1 MTKIQN
7 FKMYI
12 DGQWVESESGK
23 TIETLNPENNEV
35 WATVPE
41 ANKKDVDKAVK
52 AAQKAFDNS
61 WSNLHPRDRAKYLRS
76 LANLLR
82 ENAEHL
88 GTIETIDTGKIFRET
103 KTQANY
109 IAEYYDYFAGLA
121 DKVEGTV
128 VPIDK
133 PDMQVT
139 TTRIPIG
146 VVAAIIP
153 WNSQMLLTAVKL
165 APALAMGN
173 TVVIKA
179 SELAPVTL
187 LEFAKLVEKSGI
199 PKGVV
204 NIITGLGDPC
214 GKALTTH
221 DLVERIAFT
230 GGPATAKHI
239 VKNSAENL
247 SQVSLELGGKSPV
260 VVFNDAEQ
268 ENAINGITAGI
279 FGASGQSCIAGSR
292 LYIQSKIY
300 DEFLD
305 KLVAK
310 AEKIKLGAPMDK
322 DTQMGPLNSYKQ
334 LENIEKNIKATVKQG
349 GKIRCGGKRSNISNK
364 GYYFPAT
371 IIECKNHNLP
381 TAENELFGPVLSV
394 MKFDKEDEAIKLM
407 NDNKYG
413 LSSGVYSANL
423 GRGMRVSKAVRAGI
437 VFVNT
442 YRLIS
447 PMAPFGGI
455 KDSGYGKEAGIES
468 IKEYTRIKTTWY
480 NSSQKPMTDPF
491 TMG

>member
-12 DGQWVESESGK
+12 DGQWVDSETGR

-41 ANKKDVDKAVK
+41 ASAKDVDRAVK
-52 AAQKAFDNS
+52 AAQNAFEVS
-61 WSNLHPRDRAKYLRS
+61 WANLHPRDRAKYLRS
-76 LANLLR
+76 LANQLR
-82 ENAEHL
+82 DNAEHL
-88 GTIETIDTGKIFRET
+88 GTIETKDTGKIFRET

-204 NIITGLGDPC
+204 NVITGLGEPC

-221 DLVERIAFT
+221 DLIERVAFT
-230 GGPATAKHI
+230 GGPETAKHI

-268 ENAINGITAGI
+268 ENALNGITAGI

-292 LYIQSKIY
+292 LYIQSGIY
-300 DEFLD
+300 DEFLN
-305 KLVAK
+305 KLLVK

-322 DTQMGPLNSYKQ
+322 DTQMGPLNSFKQ
-334 LENIEKNIKATVKQG
+334 LENIETNIKATVEQG
-349 GKIRCGGKRSNISNK
+349 GKVRCGGKRSNVSNK

-394 MKFDKEDEAIKLM
+394 MKFDTEEEAIKQM

-413 LSSGVYSANL
+413 LSSGVYTANL

-480 NSSQKPMTDPF
+480 NSSDKPMADPF